1 MVTFLMTFLLKKFTS
16 TVMDDWNF
24 DDFHAIQILNQNLVY
39 SALCNE
45 MMSWM
50 IETWMENHLVRDNNC
65 NLCRSIVPNMFLQ
78 RNDKQS

>member
-1 MVTFLMTFLLKKFTS
+1 MN
-16 TVMDDWNF
+16 DWNF

-65 NLCRSIVPNMFLQ
+65 NLC
-78 RNDKQS
+78 